1 MPTRGGSF
9 KLFSLA
15 GISVFVHWSWFLVA
29 IYSIQFRTHEYSSMI
44 GNVAEYLVLFLIVL
58 THEFG
63 HQLACRSVGGQ
74 THDIVLWP
82 LGGVAYVSPPQRPGA
97 QLWSIAAGPLVNVV
111 LVPVFT
117 ALVMISS
124 RLDWFE
130 AHPDAAAFLH
140 NVWWIN
146 AGLLILNLMPVYPL
160 DGGQILRSLLWFPF
174 GRANSLLVACG
185 IGFIGVAGLILL
197 AVLGRS
203 IWLGIMAG
211 FILMNCWGG
220 LKQARALARVAKI
233 PRREGFACP
242 SCKTAPPLGEL
253 WRCGKCGNPFD
264 TFLAHATCPHCGT
277 QYNAT
282 QCLDCGSSAP
292 FAAWTPASAGSRE
305 PSDTPNLQQ
314 GVQIAP

>member
-15 GISVFVHWSWFLVA
+15 GISVYVHWSWFLVA
-29 IYSIQFRTHEYSSMI
+29 IYSIQFRTHEYSFM
-44 GNVAEYLVLFLIVL
+44 GWNVAEYLSLFLIVL

-111 LVPVFT
+111 LVPILTVLVFVG
-117 ALVMISS
+117 A
-124 RLDWFE
+124 RLEWLQD
-130 AHPDAAAFLH
+130 HPDMLAFLH

-146 AGLLILNLMPVYPL
+146 TGLLIFNLMPVYPL
-160 DGGQILRSLLWFPF
+160 DGGQILRSLLWFLF
-174 GRANSLLVACG
+174 GRANSLLVASI
-185 IGFIGVAGLILL
+185 IGFIGVAVLILL
-197 AVLGRS
+197 ALWAGSV
-203 IWLGIMAG
+203 WMGIMAA

-220 LKQARALARVAKI
+220 LKQARVLARVAKL
-233 PRREGFACP
+233 PRRAGFACP
-242 SCKTAPPLGEL
+242 SCKSAPPLGEL
-253 WRCGKCGNPFD
+253 WRCGKCGSAFD
-264 TFLAHATCPHCGT
+264 TFLTQAACPHCGT
-277 QYNAT
+277 QYAAT

-292 FAAWTPASAGSRE
+292 FAAWIPTTNP
-305 PSDTPNLQQ
+305 PL
-314 GVQIAP
+314 